1 MHLHFG
7 RPARPDPETDARP
20 EPEPELGPEPQ
31 IALEPQVDVALALAS
46 LPEDDLE
53 AVPPIAEGAGTEP
66 HLDGAAPWIAPTASA
81 GRDDAGDDTADA
93 APTGETA
100 EDAPAGEPYG
110 AMSAA
115 AMPAG
120 EAIRDTPTGETAEP
134 TADAWPEM
142 DPIAPAAP
150 PPPVRR
156 SGRNGDPAPVGLTA
170 PTPPSGWTDPMT
182 SADGPHYWDRL
193 ISSERDRIR
202 RYHRPA
208 TVVFI
213 ELANLDRLGALWG
226 DDVAAQAL
234 IRVGRT
240 LMQQIRS
247 SDHAARIDMGRFAVF
262 LPETNEIAAIN
273 FVERVRAAIDAS
285 LGFMDETLQVG
296 IGWASPADGD
306 IDAALTIAER
316 RLDTDLGRD

>member
-7 RPARPDPETDARP
+7 RQAGPDPETAQQP
-20 EPEPELGPEPQ
+20 EPEREPMIEL
-31 IALEPQVDVALALAS
+31 LPQVDVARALAS
-46 LPEDDLE
+46 TPDPEPNDVVQPIDEGSVSDAPGNDSPPSTGHASPSGTDDE
-53 AVPPIAEGAGTEP
+53 ACF
-66 HLDGAAPWIAPTASA
+66 APTNEAADVASLA
-81 GRDDAGDDTADA
+81 
-93 APTGETA
+93 
-100 EDAPAGEPYG
+100 DAPADDANDATP
-110 AMSAA
+110 SD
-115 AMPAG
+115 
-120 EAIRDTPTGETAEP
+120 DTPATEAA
-134 TADAWPEM
+134 ADAWPDM
-142 DPIAPAAP
+142 DPIAAEPPA
-150 PPPVRR
+150 PVRR

-316 RLDTDLGRD
+316 RLDTDLGRA

>member
-1 MHLHFG
+1 M
-7 RPARPDPETDARP
+7 
-20 EPEPELGPEPQ
+20 
-31 IALEPQVDVALALAS
+31 
-46 LPEDDLE
+46 
-53 AVPPIAEGAGTEP
+53 
-66 HLDGAAPWIAPTASA
+66 GAAPDEPPNDIAPSTGAPAAS
-81 GRDDAGDDTADA
+81 GTDDAAGGAPTNEAADGTPADEASDDTPAD
-93 APTGETA
+93 E
-100 EDAPAGEPYG
+100 PA
-110 AMSAA
+110 
-115 AMPAG
+115 
-120 EAIRDTPTGETAEP
+120 
-134 TADAWPEM
+134 ADAWPVV
-142 DPIAPAAP
+142 DPLAADPPA
-150 PPPVRR
+150 PVRR

-202 RYHRPA
+202 RYQRPA

-273 FVERVRAAIDAS
+273 FVERVRASIDAS

-306 IDAALTIAER
+306 IDVALTIAER

>member
-7 RPARPDPETDARP
+7 RPARPDPETAPQP
-20 EPEPELGPEPQ
+20 EPEPRVGLEPP
-31 IALEPQVDVALALAS
+31 IGLEPQVDVALAFAMT
-46 LPEDDLE
+46 PDGEPGD
-53 AVPPIAEGAGTEP
+53 AVQPIDE
-66 HLDGAAPWIAPTASA
+66 GAAP
-81 GRDDAGDDTADA
+81 
-93 APTGETA
+93 
-100 EDAPAGEPYG
+100 DAPADDAAQSTG
-110 AMSAA
+110 AVDPSGADGASDVAPTREAA
-115 AMPAG
+115 HGMPMDGTAG
-120 EAIRDTPTGETAEP
+120 DEAHDDPPAAEVG
-134 TADAWPEM
+134 ADAWPEM
-142 DPIAPAAP
+142 DPIAAADP
-150 PPPVRR
+150 PTPVRS

-240 LMQQIRS
+240 LMRQIRS
-247 SDHAARIDMGRFAVF
+247 SDHAARIAMGRFAVF

-273 FVERVRAAIDAS
+273 FVERVRASIDAS

>member
-7 RPARPDPETDARP
+7 RPAAPDPETGPQP
-20 EPEPELGPEPQ
+20 EPEPVVEL
-31 IALEPQVDVALALAS
+31 APQVDVALAPAS
-46 LPEDDLE
+46 ILDGQPGD
-53 AVPPIAEGAGTEP
+53 AAQPIDE
-66 HLDGAAPWIAPTASA
+66 GAAPDAPVNNAAQSTGAVDPSGTAGASDVAPTSEAA
-81 GRDDAGDDTADA
+81 DGTPDDGAPGDEAHDDPPA
-93 APTGETA
+93 AEVA
-100 EDAPAGEPYG
+100 
-110 AMSAA
+110 
-115 AMPAG
+115 
-120 EAIRDTPTGETAEP
+120 
-134 TADAWPEM
+134 ADAWPEM
-142 DPIAPAAP
+142 DPIAAADP
-150 PPPVRR
+150 PGPVRR

-240 LMQQIRS
+240 LTRQIRS
-247 SDHAARIDMGRFAVF
+247 SDHAARIEMSRFAVF

-273 FVERVRAAIDAS
+273 FVERVRASIDAS

-316 RLDTDLGRD
+316 RLNTDLGRD

>member
-1 MHLHFG
+1 MACPPTTA
-7 RPARPDPETDARP
+7 PADPPAD
-20 EPEPELGPEPQ
+20 
-31 IALEPQVDVALALAS
+31 
-46 LPEDDLE
+46 
-53 AVPPIAEGAGTEP
+53 PPN
-66 HLDGAAPWIAPTASA
+66 
-81 GRDDAGDDTADA
+81 DDTPAAEAAD
-93 APTGETA
+93 
-100 EDAPAGEPYG
+100 
-110 AMSAA
+110 
-115 AMPAG
+115 
-120 EAIRDTPTGETAEP
+120 
-134 TADAWPEM
+134 DAWPEV
-142 DPIAPAAP
+142 DPIGPADP
-150 PPPVRR
+150 PAPVRR

-208 TVVFI
+208 TVVLI

-262 LPETNEIAAIN
+262 LPETNEIVAIN

>member
-7 RPARPDPETDARP
+7 RPAGPDPETVQQP
-20 EPEPELGPEPQ
+20 EPEPVIELV
-31 IALEPQVDVALALAS
+31 PQVDVALALAS
-46 LPEDDLE
+46 TPDPEADDVVQPVDEGPAPDAPVHDIAPSTGHVSSSGTDDDASVAPTNE
-53 AVPPIAEGAGTEP
+53 AA
-66 HLDGAAPWIAPTASA
+66 DGASA
-81 GRDDAGDDTADA
+81 DDANDATPRDDTPATDA
-93 APTGETA
+93 A
-100 EDAPAGEPYG
+100 
-110 AMSAA
+110 
-115 AMPAG
+115 
-120 EAIRDTPTGETAEP
+120 
-134 TADAWPEM
+134 ADAWPDV
-142 DPIAPAAP
+142 DPIAADPPA
-150 PPPVRR
+150 PVRR

>member
-7 RPARPDPETDARP
+7 RPAGPEPETAPQP
-20 EPEPELGPEPQ
+20 EPEPMVELV
-31 IALEPQVDVALALAS
+31 PQVDVALALAS
-46 LPEDDLE
+46 TPDSEPDDAVQPIDEGPAPDAPVNDVTRSTEHAGPSGTGDAGFGSTSE
-53 AVPPIAEGAGTEP
+53 AA
-66 HLDGAAPWIAPTASA
+66 DGAPAAGAPA
-81 GRDDAGDDTADA
+81 DDANDATPNDDTPA
-93 APTGETA
+93 AE
-100 EDAPAGEPYG
+100 
-110 AMSAA
+110 AA
-115 AMPAG
+115 
-120 EAIRDTPTGETAEP
+120 
-134 TADAWPEM
+134 ADAWPDV
-142 DPIAPAAP
+142 DPIAAADPPA
-150 PPPVRR
+150 PVRR

-208 TVVFI
+208 TVVLI

-273 FVERVRAAIDAS
+273 FVERVRAAIDTS

>member
-7 RPARPDPETDARP
+7 RQAGPDPETAQQP
-20 EPEPELGPEPQ
+20 EPEREPVIELV
-31 IALEPQVDVALALAS
+31 PQVDVALALAS
-46 LPEDDLE
+46 TPDPRPDDVVQPIDE
-53 AVPPIAEGAGTEP
+53 GPVPDAPGNDTAPSTGHAGPSGT
-66 HLDGAAPWIAPTASA
+66 DDDVAFAPTNEAA
-81 GRDDAGDDTADA
+81 DDASLA
-93 APTGETA
+93 
-100 EDAPAGEPYG
+100 DAPADDANDAPP
-110 AMSAA
+110 SD
-115 AMPAG
+115 
-120 EAIRDTPTGETAEP
+120 DTPATEAA
-134 TADAWPEM
+134 ADAWPDM
-142 DPIAPAAP
+142 DPIGAETPA
-150 PPPVRR
+150 PVRR

-193 ISSERDRIR
+193 ISSERDWIR